1 MNKSDH
7 LRHQA
12 LTLRKL
18 LTLAPLLALSSCSS
32 LRQSPQP
39 VREVHTDTIYIQQHS
54 YDSIHLYEQHKQEY
68 RKAVP
73 QAHDTMPPAPDT
85 VIITTTSTAYRYKL
99 LRDTIRL
106 IHTDTIPYKVTVTKT
121 NPIPHIPWWTKA
133 LILLLTLLILLLLL
147 LSKR

>member
-1 MNKSDH
+1 MNKLNN

-12 LTLRKL
+12 STLKTL
-18 LTLAPLLALSSCSS
+18 LTAMPLLALSSCSS

-85 VIITTTSTAYRYKL
+85 VVITTTSTEYRYKL

-121 NPIPHIPWWTKA
+121 NPIPHTPMWTKA
-133 LILLLTLLILLLLL
+133 LILLLTIILLLL

>member
-1 MNKSDH
+1 MNKLNN

-12 LTLRKL
+12 STLKTL
-18 LTLAPLLALSSCSS
+18 LTVIPLLTLSSCSS

-54 YDSIHLYEQHKQEY
+54 YDSIHLSEQHRQEY

-85 VIITTTSTAYRYKL
+85 VIITTSSTEYRYKV

-133 LILLLTLLILLLLL
+133 LILLVFLLLLL

>member
-1 MNKSDH
+1 MKKSKNNP
-7 LRHQA
+7 HQMP
-12 LTLRKL
+12 TLPQVL
-18 LTLAPLLALSSCSS
+18 SVMALSILTSCGS
-32 LRQSPQP
+32 LRQNPQP
-39 VREVHTDTIYIQQHS
+39 VREVRTDTIYIQQHS
-54 YDSIHLYEQHKQEY
+54 YDSIHLSEQHKQEY

-85 VIITTTSTAYRYKL
+85 VVITTTSTEYRYKL

-121 NPIPHIPWWTKA
+121 NPIPHTPWWTKA
-133 LILLLTLLILLLLL
+133 LILLLTLLLL

>member
-1 MNKSDH
+1 MNK
-7 LRHQA
+7 LNNLPHQA
-12 LTLRKL
+12 ATLKTL
-18 LTLAPLLALSSCSS
+18 LTVMPFLPLSSCSS
-32 LRQSPQP
+32 LRQNPQP

-54 YDSIHLYEQHKQEY
+54 YDSIHLSEQHKQEY

-85 VIITTTSTAYRYKL
+85 VVITTSSTEYRYKV

-121 NPIPHIPWWTKA
+121 KPVPHIPWWTKA
-133 LILLLTLLILLLLL
+133 LILTLLILLLL
-147 LSKR
+147 SKR

>member
-1 MNKSDH
+1 MKKSKNNP
-7 LRHQA
+7 HQMP
-12 LTLRKL
+12 TLPQVL
-18 LTLAPLLALSSCSS
+18 SVMALSILTSCSS
-32 LRQSPQP
+32 LRQNPQP

-54 YDSIHLYEQHKQEY
+54 YDSIHLCEQHKQEY
-68 RKAVP
+68 RKAAP

-85 VIITTTSTAYRYKL
+85 VVITTTSTEYRYKL

-133 LILLLTLLILLLLL
+133 LILLLLILLLL

>member
-1 MNKSDH
+1 MNKLKN
-7 LRHQA
+7 LRHPA
-12 LTLRKL
+12 HTLKTFLTFM
-18 LTLAPLLALSSCSS
+18 PLLALTSCSS

-54 YDSIHLYEQHKQEY
+54 YDSIHLCEQHKQEY
-68 RKAVP
+68 RKAMP

-85 VIITTTSTAYRYKL
+85 VVITTTSTEYRYKL

-121 NPIPHIPWWTKA
+121 NPIPHIPMWTKA
-133 LILLLTLLILLLLL
+133 LILLLLILLLL

>member
-1 MNKSDH
+1 MNKLNN

-12 LTLRKL
+12 LTLKML
-18 LTLAPLLALSSCSS
+18 LTVMPFLTLSSCSS

-54 YDSIHLYEQHKQEY
+54 YDSIHLSTHHRQEY
-68 RKAVP
+68 RKAISH
-73 QAHDTMPPAPDT
+73 AHDTIPPAPDT
-85 VIITTTSTAYRYKL
+85 IIITNSSTEYRYKL

-121 NPIPHIPWWTKA
+121 KPVPHIPWWTKA
-133 LILLLTLLILLLLL
+133 LLLLLTLLLLLL

>member
-1 MNKSDH
+1 MNKLNN

-12 LTLRKL
+12 ATLKTL
-18 LTLAPLLALSSCSS
+18 LTVMPFLPLSSCSS
-32 LRQSPQP
+32 LRQNPQP

-54 YDSIHLYEQHKQEY
+54 YDSIHLSEQHKQEY

-85 VIITTTSTAYRYKL
+85 VVITTSSTEYRYKV

-121 NPIPHIPWWTKA
+121 NPIPHIPMWTKA
-133 LILLLTLLILLLLL
+133 LILLLLILLLL